1 MATTRF
7 ARRLWTWWRIDVAT
21 DVTDDSLI
29 WREGTLD
36 DAAAL
41 AEFGARAF
49 AETFAADNDPSDM
62 AAYLPTA
69 YGEALQRAELLD
81 PHVEF
86 WVVEQRG
93 ALAAYAMLR
102 IGGTDPSV
110 HALRPLQI
118 ERFYVDATWHGRG
131 IAGALMSRAF
141 ERAHTHHADALW
153 LGVWERN
160 ARAIRFYEKH
170 GFQAVG
176 RQTFQLGSDLQND
189 LVMSRPAIA

>member
-1 MATTRF
+1 M
-7 ARRLWTWWRIDVAT
+7 
-21 DVTDDSLI
+21 TDDSLI

-49 AETFAADNDPSDM
+49 AETFAGDNDPSDM

-81 PHVEF
+81 HRVEF
-86 WVVEQRG
+86 WVVEQHG

-110 HALRPLQI
+110 HAQRPLQI

-141 ERAHTHHADALW
+141 ERAHAHHADALW

-160 ARAIRFYEKH
+160 ARAIAFYQRW
-170 GFQAVG
+170 GFRIVG
-176 RQTFQLGSDLQND
+176 DHVFQLGTDAQRDLIMERA
-189 LVMSRPAIA
+189 VE